1 MIDSII
7 DEHFGGYS
15 VVRVDYL
22 EITGDACA
30 AQILHSLEYWTAH
43 RFREIERIAQ
53 QTAEAIK
60 NGGQITPVPSEW
72 LYEKI
77 QTFVDA
83 ICGTFKRNK
92 VIEALK
98 LLKNK
103 GFIESK
109 PSSIPRDQTL
119 LYRFNIE
126 QVEQSLREAKA
137 SKGFSSKR
145 KTKSQSLDIN
155 DESLNSNLSQSL
167 DLNRQSLDLNSV
179 QSSDLNSDLYIIHD
193 LNIQVLNSK
202 DPPTPQG
209 ESEWGGIPNE
219 AVLVSNEDHGQEGTE
234 DLTPHQSP
242 EQDPP
247 VKNHLPTPEIKHPA
261 AVEFDSR
268 FLPTDTTADNMNT
281 WNAIIKTGAMR
292 GERSPDPEFLEYYRV
307 LLSKCTHY
315 RGKDCNSNHA
325 KSSLAQKW
333 KSEPLKILAD
343 AESWLKAKAKFS
355 GGKSTQT
362 RNIDELSKD
371 ERLAILRAKRE
382 QKLGA

>member
-43 RFREIERIAQ
+43 RFREIERIEQ
-53 QTAEAIK
+53 QNAEAIK

-119 LYRFNIE
+119 LYRFNVE

-145 KTKSQSLDIN
+145 KTRSQSLDIN
-155 DESLNSNLSQSL
+155 DESLNSNPSQSL

-202 DPPTPQG
+202 DPLTPQG

-219 AVLVSNEDHGQEGTE
+219 TVLVSNEDHGQEGTE

-268 FLPTDTTADNMNT
+268 FLPTDTTAENMAT